1 MTRSHA
7 WFGPFALLLL
17 ACVPL
22 LGRAADPGPISEKL
36 RAEWKLDPFYQKQV
50 DAGVLVVG
58 SKLLSNNALA
68 EAAWIVDR
76 MLGNRPDIIKAM
88 RENKVRVVVMAAGE
102 FTTDVP
108 EHSNLKPKLYW
119 DRRARGLGATLS
131 NPVVS
136 CGEEN
141 LLGYAG
147 DPYPKE
153 NIFVHEFAHAIHGT
167 GLVKTDPMFDKK
179 LRTAYQAALERG
191 LWKNTY
197 AATNHSEYWAEGVQC
212 WFDDNAPADALHNE
226 IRTRAKL
233 KEYDTELAKLC
244 KEVFGDGDWR
254 YTRPAARKAEDRKHL
269 VDYDIK
275 KLPRF
280 EWRVEPLHDK
290 AKATVQTSLG
300 DFDVDLDAKGSP
312 EAVDRHARHGWHS
325 VQRRTLLSTRRNA
338 NEQDHSIA
346 LSGNRRT
353 RARCRGTR
361 GTKGKPL
368 PHLIA
373 RGAAD
378 SARLRHRAK
387 VHGSNAHGGSKRRL
401 PRCGASHIG
410 NHRRSP
416 LVWCGGLCGRY
427 AEAQA
432 GTGCVSGS
440 GPPTRYHELCERDRF

>member
-108 EHSNLKPKLYW
+108 EHSKLKPKLYW

-312 EAVDRHARHGWHS
+312 EAVA
-325 VQRRTLLSTRRNA
+325 TFYK
-338 NEQDHSIA
+338 IA
-346 LSGNRRT
+346 LNGGYHSGKFDRAT
-353 RARCRGTR
+353 RARD
-361 GTKGKPL
+361 KPE
-368 PHLIA
+368 
-373 RGAAD
+373 
-378 SARLRHRAK
+378 
-387 VHGSNAHGGSKRRL
+387 VHYL
-401 PRCGASHIG
+401 GASVSPTWPESAKHLKFPEIPASTVTPRDGVLGLIRTGKNFGNLVVFVGDSPEPIPDVVPIG
-410 NHRRSP
+410 RIVKGMDVVRKIHTSEKNGTLTVDIRR
-416 LVWCGGLCGRY
+416 VIRN
-427 AEAQA
+427 E
-432 GTGCVSGS
+432 
-440 GPPTRYHELCERDRF
+440 